1 MIFDAKKEYEDAV
14 TSWLKE
20 FCGGTENSLAYR
32 TKRDYL
38 QEFGKMKQMYSIA
51 GGALEFYSCPDRCAE
66 FCQCNYDLDPVKKTG
81 ICDDGIH
88 RNDRRAA
95 EADFADGGLI
105 LCGHYHTDQR
115 VVWNRDQLRC
125 GKSCDCTDVDV

>member
-1 MIFDAKKEYEDAV
+1 MQGSA
-14 TSWLKE
+14 
-20 FCGGTENSLAYR
+20 
-32 TKRDYL
+32 
-38 QEFGKMKQMYSIA
+38 Q
-51 GGALEFYSCPDRCAE
+51 FYSCPDRCAE

-115 VVWNRDQLRC
+115 VVWKRDQLRC
-125 GKSCDCTDVDV
+125 GKAVTAQMWMFEYHFTLTPILISIPFLFLITWLVPEICYRRMRTVTVVERLREVEN